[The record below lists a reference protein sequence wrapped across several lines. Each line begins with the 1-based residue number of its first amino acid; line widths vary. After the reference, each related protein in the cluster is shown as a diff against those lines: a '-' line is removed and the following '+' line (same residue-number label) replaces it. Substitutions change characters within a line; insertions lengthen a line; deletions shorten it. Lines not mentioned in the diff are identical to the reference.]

1 MQNFTMLEQ
10 IRENEK
16 ASHIAIYSSAELYG
30 GGSWLK
36 KPIRTVLE
44 LLPHFEGRTSLRVL
58 DLGCGVGR
66 NCIAIA
72 QHFRDVPCVIDCVD
86 ILELA
91 IEKLEENAAEFGVSE
106 SIRGFVQPLENFP
119 IPPNSYDLILAVS
132 ALEHIDSR
140 EAFVRKLAEIRNG
153 IRENGIVCLVVNSE
167 VTERDSQTG
176 TPLPPQFEVNL
187 PAKELHA
194 LLSETFAGWDV
205 LKSTVSKQQYDIP
218 RGDNI
223 SNLQTNVVTY
233 VARKENRVSS

>member
-1 MQNFTMLEQ
+1 MPNSNTLDQ
-10 IRENEK
+10 IRESEK
-16 ASHIAIYSSAELYG
+16 ASHIALYSSAELYSG
-30 GGSWLK
+30 SSWLK

-44 LLPHFEGRTSLRVL
+44 LLPYFENHTSLRVL

-72 QHFRDVPCVIDCVD
+72 RHFREIPCVIDCVD

-91 IEKLEENAAEFGVSE
+91 IEKLSENAAEFGVSE
-106 SIRGFVQPLENFP
+106 RIHGIVQPLEDFP

-140 EAFVRKLAEIRNG
+140 ESFLRKLAEMRNG
-153 IRENGIVCLVVNSE
+153 VRMNGVVCLVINSE

-187 PAKELHA
+187 PRAELQT
-194 LLSETFAGWDV
+194 LLSETFAGWEV
-205 LKSTVSKQQYDIP
+205 LKSTVSKQQYDVP
-218 RGDNI
+218 RGDI
-223 SNLQTNVVTY
+223 LSNLQTSVVTY
-233 VARKENRVSS
+233 VARK